1 MPQCGT
7 MRAAMRHIAW
17 RTAEKEIVMLDSA
30 TIARIRDAVDAGFE
44 EQVALTAEL
53 VRIPSLMGAERPAQ
67 ELMARALADCGLEV
81 DRWRIEVEA
90 LRGMHGFSPPEV
102 AYDQALGVVGI
113 QRAAAAGGRSLILNG
128 HVDVVPV
135 GPPERW
141 TRDPFGAE
149 IAGGWMYGRG
159 AADMKAGT
167 AACAAAVKALRRAGV
182 RLAGD
187 LFVESVI
194 EEEVTGNGT
203 LACVQ
208 RGYRADFAVITEPTS
223 TTYVEAQVGL
233 MWFEVMVAGNP
244 RHPSLAGTTRAN
256 AIDKAFLLAQALAGL
271 EQRWNAEKAKHPRL
285 AQLER
290 PIVIYVGKI
299 EGGDWTSS
307 VPAWCR
313 FEVRVGTYPGWER
326 DWVRQEVERC
336 LLEAAAADPF
346 LSRFPPAVRT
356 KGQYGEGYLL
366 EGGAEAIEALRRSHR
381 EVFAR
386 DLQAISS
393 GGSSDARILG
403 IDGRTP
409 TVQYGP
415 VGRDY
420 HGYDEAVDLESLRL
434 VTQSVALFAAE
445 WCGVAT

>member
-1 MPQCGT
+1 
-7 MRAAMRHIAW
+7 
-17 RTAEKEIVMLDSA
+17 MLDAS
-30 TIARIRDAVDAGFE
+30 TLARIRDAVDRGFD

-67 ELMARALADCGLEV
+67 ELMARALADAGLDV
-81 DRWRIEVEA
+81 DRWKIDVDA
-90 LRGMHGFSPPEV
+90 LEGMHGFSPPEV
-102 AYDQALGVVGI
+102 AYDDALGVVGVA
-113 QRAAAAGGRSLILNG
+113 RAAASGGHSLILNG

-135 GPPERW
+135 GPRERW

-149 IAGGWMYGRG
+149 IADGWMYGRG
-159 AADMKAGT
+159 AADMKAG
-167 AACAAAVKALRRAGV
+167 AVACAAAVKALRRAGV

-194 EEEVTGNGT
+194 EEEATGNGT

-244 RHPSLAGTTRAN
+244 RHPSQARTSRAN
-256 AIDKAFLLAQALAGL
+256 AIDKAFLLAQALTGL
-271 EQRWNAEKAKHPRL
+271 EERWNAEKSKHPL
-285 AQLER
+285 FAKLDR
-290 PIVIYVGKI
+290 PIVIYVGRI

-326 DWVRQEVERC
+326 DWVRREVERC

-346 LSRFPPAVRT
+346 LAQFPPTVRP
-356 KGQYGEGYLL
+356 KGQYGDGYVIEGA
-366 EGGAEAIEALRRSHR
+366 GDAIATLGRAHR
-381 EVFAR
+381 EVFGS
-386 DLQAISS
+386 DVVAITSS
-393 GGSSDARILG
+393 GSSDARILG
-403 IDGRTP
+403 LDGRTP

-420 HGYDEAVDLESLRL
+420 HGYDEAVDLESLRR
-434 VTQSVALFAAE
+434 VTQSLTLFVAD
-445 WCGVAT
+445 WCGVA

>member
-1 MPQCGT
+1 
-7 MRAAMRHIAW
+7 
-17 RTAEKEIVMLDSA
+17 MLDSA
-30 TIARIRDAVDAGFE
+30 TISRIRDAVDTGFD

-67 ELMARALADCGLEV
+67 ELMARAFADAGLEV
-81 DRWRIEVEA
+81 DRLAIDVEA

-102 AYDQALGVVGI
+102 DYDQALGVVGVH
-113 QRAAAAGGRSLILNG
+113 RGRTAGAARSILNG

-135 GPPERW
+135 GPRDRW

-149 IAGGWMYGRG
+149 VVDGWMYGRG

-167 AACAAAVKALRRAGV
+167 VACAAVVKALRRAGV

-194 EEEVTGNGT
+194 EEEATGNGT
-203 LACVQ
+203 LACVE
-208 RGYRADFAVITEPTS
+208 RGYRADFGILTEPTS

-233 MWFEVMVAGNP
+233 MWFEVTVAGNP
-244 RHPSLAGTTRAN
+244 RHPSQARTARAN
-256 AIDKAFLLAQALAGL
+256 AIDKAFVLAQALVGL
-271 EQRWNAEKAKHPRL
+271 EERWNAEKAKHPKFEGI
-285 AQLER
+285 ER

-326 DWVRQEVERC
+326 DWVRREVERC
-336 LLEAAAADPF
+336 LLDAAAADPF
-346 LSRFPPAVRT
+346 LAQFPPTVRT
-356 KGQYGEGYLL
+356 KGQYGDGYVL
-366 EGGAEAIEALRRSHR
+366 EGGAAAIEALRAAHR

-386 DLQAISS
+386 DPLAITSS
-393 GGSSDARILG
+393 GSSDARILG

-409 TVQYGP
+409 CVQYGP

-420 HGYDEAVDLESLRL
+420 HGYDEAVDLESLRQ
-434 VTQSVALFAAE
+434 VTQSLALFVAD
-445 WCGVAT
+445 WCGTVR